1 MQIMPGTFAEIC
13 FNPCSAG
20 FRSETLGGL
29 AESIFHSR
37 VSILVLLDSALRL
50 QNTWTGALAL
60 RGVSILVLLDS
71 ALRHHDD
78 PAYAATVNVS
88 ILVLLDSALRLI
100 CLSTA
105 AATLSRF
112 NPCSAGFRSETV
124 RGLRRSVE
132 SRKPIPRGISARRLF
147 QSLFCWIPL

>member
-1 MQIMPGTFAEIC
+1 MQIMPGTFAEIG

-50 QNTWTGALAL
+50 RI
-60 RGVSILVLLDS
+60 RGRV
-71 ALRHHDD
+71 
-78 PAYAATVNVS
+78 
-88 ILVLLDSALRLI
+88 RL
-100 CLSTA
+100 
-105 AATLSRF
+105 
-112 NPCSAGFRSETV
+112 PCAV
-124 RGLRRSVE
+124 
-132 SRKPIPRGISARRLF
+132 F